1 MALAIVPLV
10 HPAITSAPT
19 SPLPSPLRKGSCVQD
34 PSYRPFSSFTEP
46 PRRSSRWPWAAG
58 LVALVALVA
67 MTGLLVNGNLR
78 AQLFD
83 ATPEQNEIAMASTAD
98 AGTAAP
104 DIDPIPTAAPTE
116 VYTPTPIDTTGS
128 VRTAENWLAAWQSGD
143 YDAMYDMT
151 SSSTQRSITRESFI
165 ERYQGIAQK
174 AGLTKVS
181 AKVTGQPGLDGK
193 VPYEITLASSL
204 VGDISETNAI
214 PVVKEGDGWRVA
226 WAPSLIFRDLDASSC
241 IDFTGG
247 TQTRG
252 KILDRNGKVLAED
265 KVFAQVS
272 VNVGEVVDPDTFD
285 ALSAVI
291 DMPADDIRAA
301 IQGQEA
307 TWSVPLKTFP
317 QEQSTQLLNALQG
330 VPGAVVT
337 QTTAR
342 VYPYGALTAHVT
354 GWMSPVTAEDL
365 KGDTT
370 GSLQQ
375 NGLVARTGLELG
387 ANDLLAGKPDGELQV
402 VDCTSRAVQKV
413 IATSKGEPAK
423 DVYTTIDV
431 DFQKSVDTA
440 LTQEVPGDQRAAA
453 VVLDPQTGAVLAMVS
468 HPSFDPNG
476 FITGTFSKTD
486 ERVINDPLL
495 TAQINRATG
504 QTYPTGSIFKV
515 ITTSAAMKDLGYTA
529 DTEIDCPATYSIGGQ
544 TWDDWV
550 VENGLSAQGM
560 LTLHN
565 GLVQSCNSVF
575 YQIGAALDQKNEEYL
590 PDMAKA
596 YGLGAA
602 TGIPYFPEQ
611 GGVIPDPS
619 WKQQN
624 VNDGWSTGD
633 AVNMAIGQGYVL
645 ATPLQM
651 ARAYAAIGNG
661 GYVLQPYIVDRT
673 KAAGDS
679 QTEQVGKRVEQGKL
693 PLSAEQLGE
702 LQDMLRDQTSND
714 RGVGSAKVFGDFDF
728 TISGKTGTAENTL
741 DGTDKPHS
749 WFAAYGPG
757 TGKDVEIASCVMFE
771 NVGEGVSYAA
781 PATRKIYEAF
791 LNDGIL
797 PGSTGASA
805 TPSPE
810 ANP

>member
-1 MALAIVPLV
+1 M
-10 HPAITSAPT
+10 
-19 SPLPSPLRKGSCVQD
+19 QD

-83 ATPEQNEIAMASTAD
+83 GTPEQGDIALSATSGATG
-98 AGTAAP
+98 AGTAVP

-116 VYTPTPIDTTGS
+116 VLTPTAIDTTGS
-128 VRTAENWLAAWQSGD
+128 VRTAENWLAAWQAGD
-143 YDAMYDMT
+143 FDAMYDMT
-151 SSSTQRSITRESFI
+151 SSSTQRSIDRTAFI
-165 ERYQGIAQK
+165 ERYQGIQQK
-174 AGLTKVS
+174 AGLTKVD

-193 VPYEITLASSL
+193 VPYEITLSSSL
-204 VGDISETNAI
+204 VGDISESNAI

-226 WAPSLIFRDLDASSC
+226 WAPSLIFRDLDTSSC
-241 IDFTGG
+241 IDFTGS

-272 VNVGEVVDPDTFD
+272 VNVGEVVDPETFD
-285 ALSAVI
+285 ALSEVI

-301 IQGQEA
+301 INGQEA

-365 KGDTT
+365 KNDTS
-370 GSLQQ
+370 GSLQA

-402 VDCTSRAVQKV
+402 VDCTSRSVEKV
-413 IATSKGEPAK
+413 IATAKGEPAK
-423 DVYTTIDV
+423 DVYTTIDI

-440 LTQEVPGDQRAAA
+440 LSQQVAGDQRSAA

-476 FITGTFSKTD
+476 FITGNFSETD
-486 ERVINDPLL
+486 ERVINDALL

-515 ITTSAAMKDLGYTA
+515 ITTAAAMKDLGYTA
-529 DTEIDCPATYSIGGQ
+529 ETEINCPASYSIGGQ

-575 YQIGAALDQKNEEYL
+575 YQIGAALDKENDEYL

-596 YGLGAA
+596 FGLGAA

-611 GGVIPDPS
+611 GGVIPDPA
-619 WKQQN
+619 WKQKN

-661 GYVLQPYIVDRT
+661 GFVLQPYLVDRT
-673 KAAGDS
+673 KAAGDT

-693 PLSAEQLGE
+693 PLSSEQLSE

-728 TISGKTGTAENTL
+728 AISGKTGTAENTL

-757 TGKDVEIASCVMFE
+757 TGKEPEIASVVMFE

-781 PATRKIYEAF
+781 PTTRKIYEAF

-797 PGSTGASA
+797 PGSSGASA

>member
-1 MALAIVPLV
+1 M
-10 HPAITSAPT
+10 H
-19 SPLPSPLRKGSCVQD
+19 D

-46 PRRSSRWPWAAG
+46 PRQSSRWPWAAAI
-58 LVALVALVA
+58 VALVALIA
-67 MTGLLVNGNLR
+67 ITGLLVNGNLHTDI
-78 AQLFD
+78 LGS
-83 ATPEQNEIAMASTAD
+83 TPQPDEISMASTAG
-98 AGTAAP
+98 AGTSVP
-104 DIDPIPTAAPTE
+104 DVNPIPTAAPTE
-116 VYTPTPIDTTGS
+116 VFTPTAIDTTGS
-128 VRTAENWLAAWQSGD
+128 VRTAENWLAAWQSSD
-143 YDAMYDMT
+143 YGAMYDMT
-151 SSSTQRSITRESFI
+151 STSTHGAITREDFI
-165 ERYQGIAQK
+165 ARYQGIQQK
-174 AGLTKVS
+174 AGLTKVV

-193 VPYEITLASSL
+193 VPYDITLTSSL
-204 VGDISETNAI
+204 VGDITESNAI

-241 IDFTGG
+241 IDFSGT

-265 KVFAQVS
+265 KVYAQVGI
-272 VNVGEVVDPDTFD
+272 NVGDVSDPETFD
-285 ALSAVI
+285 ALSTVI

-301 IQGQEA
+301 IKGAQSN
-307 TWSVPLKTFP
+307 WSVPLKTFP

-342 VYPYGALTAHVT
+342 VYPYGALTAHLT

-365 KGDTT
+365 
-370 GSLQQ
+370 Q
-375 NGLVARTGLELG
+375 NDPTLSERDFVARSGLEYG
-387 ANDLLAGKPDGELQV
+387 ANDLLAGKPDGELEV

-413 IATSKGEPAK
+413 IATAKGEPAK

-440 LTQEVPGDQRAAA
+440 LTQQVEGDQRAAA

-476 FITGTFSKTD
+476 FITGTFSKAD
-486 ERVINDPLL
+486 QRVLNDSLL
-495 TAQINRATG
+495 TAQVNRATG

-529 DTEIDCPATYSIGGQ
+529 DTQIDCPASYSIGGQ

-575 YQIGAALDQKNEEYL
+575 YQIGADLDQKNDEYL

-596 YGLGAA
+596 YGLGAP

-611 GGVIPDPS
+611 GGVIPDPT
-619 WKQQN
+619 WKQEN
-624 VNDGWSTGD
+624 IRDGWSTGD

-661 GYVLQPYIVDRT
+661 GFLLQPYIVDRT
-673 KAAGDS
+673 KAAGDT
-679 QTEQVGKRVEQGKL
+679 QTEQVGKRVEQSKL
-693 PLSAEQLGE
+693 PLTAEQLSE

-714 RGVGSAKVFGDFDF
+714 RGVGSAKVFGTFDF
-728 TISGKTGTAENTL
+728 TISGKTGTAENNL

-757 TGKDVEIASCVMFE
+757 TGKDPEIASCVMFE

-781 PATRKIYEAF
+781 PATLKIYQAF
-791 LNDGIL
+791 LNKGIL
-797 PGSTGASA
+797 PGGTGASA

-810 ANP
+810 SNP